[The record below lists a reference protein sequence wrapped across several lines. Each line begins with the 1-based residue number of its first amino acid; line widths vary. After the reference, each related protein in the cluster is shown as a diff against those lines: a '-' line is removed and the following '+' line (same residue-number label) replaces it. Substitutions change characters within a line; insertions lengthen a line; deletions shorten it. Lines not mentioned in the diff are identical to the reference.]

1 MKLIFS
7 HVQILFEY
15 LQIWP
20 FVLLSIWC
28 RNLPSYAIWQ
38 WDVWAARWNFWIVW
52 CIISFSKHTGFDNY
66 SFQGSGTFGNFIHKT
81 NYRCAGLPL
90 SMCHMFLCLCFVLF
104 IMGPNIRV
112 PEILSANPELQGIA
126 KRMVDTFY
134 KNLSLSNELDPQES
148 MYGEELL
155 SMASSILVQVCS
167 SIWLQLA

>member
-1 MKLIFS
+1 
-7 HVQILFEY
+7 VGPNY
-15 LQIWP
+15 L
-20 FVLLSIWC
+20 S
-28 RNLPSYAIWQ
+28 
-38 WDVWAARWNFWIVW
+38 
-52 CIISFSKHTGFDNY
+52 
-66 SFQGSGTFGNFIHKT
+66 FIH
-81 NYRCAGLPL
+81 
-90 SMCHMFLCLCFVLF
+90 
-104 IMGPNIRV
+104 V

>member
-1 MKLIFS
+1 
-7 HVQILFEY
+7 
-15 LQIWP
+15 
-20 FVLLSIWC
+20 
-28 RNLPSYAIWQ
+28 
-38 WDVWAARWNFWIVW
+38 
-52 CIISFSKHTGFDNY
+52 
-66 SFQGSGTFGNFIHKT
+66 
-81 NYRCAGLPL
+81 
-90 SMCHMFLCLCFVLF
+90 MCHMFLRLCFVLF

-112 PEILSANPELQGIA
+112 PEILGAIPELQGIA

>member
-1 MKLIFS
+1 
-7 HVQILFEY
+7 
-15 LQIWP
+15 
-20 FVLLSIWC
+20 
-28 RNLPSYAIWQ
+28 
-38 WDVWAARWNFWIVW
+38 
-52 CIISFSKHTGFDNY
+52 
-66 SFQGSGTFGNFIHKT
+66 
-81 NYRCAGLPL
+81 
-90 SMCHMFLCLCFVLF
+90 
-104 IMGPNIRV
+104 MGPNYLSFIHV